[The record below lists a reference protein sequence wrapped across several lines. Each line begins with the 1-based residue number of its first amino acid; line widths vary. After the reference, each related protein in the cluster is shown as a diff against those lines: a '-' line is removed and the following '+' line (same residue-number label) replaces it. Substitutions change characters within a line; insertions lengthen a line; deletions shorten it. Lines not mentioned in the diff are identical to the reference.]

1 MNSHTTASLSCGEGK
16 GRGFLVVLGA
26 GESGCGAAILGKK
39 QGYEV
44 FVSDAGT
51 IKPVYKALLEQHG
64 IPYEEGG
71 HTEEK
76 ILSATEVVKSPGIPE
91 TAPIIEKIKQVRRVE
106 KQPERLKLPNM
117 LDGDMRYTGIPV
129 ISEIE
134 FACRYTKAKMLCI
147 TGSNGKTTTTSLLF
161 DMLVRAGL
169 NVGLAG
175 NIGNSLALQVA
186 ETERDYYV
194 IELSSFQLDNMY
206 DFKADIAILMNIT
219 PDHLDRYD
227 FCFQNYVDAKL
238 RITRNQTPADAFVY
252 WSEDPV
258 IDRELKKLRPAA
270 TLYPFGSSK
279 QHNVAYID
287 GGNLVIEAPNAMAL
301 TLPAADLSLRGRHN
315 QLNSMAAGL
324 AAQILHI
331 KNDVIRES
339 LMQFRGVDH
348 RLQYVATVRGVRFIN
363 DSKATNV
370 NSCWYAL
377 ESMNTPTVLIL
388 GGKDKGNDYSEIDEL
403 VRQKCHTLVY
413 MGLHNE
419 KLHEHFDGM
428 GLRIIDTDN
437 IVDAVR
443 RAYEAAREGDTVL
456 LSPCCASFDLFK
468 SYEDRGEQFMQQ
480 VKQL

>member
-1 MNSHTTASLSCGEGK
+1 MK
-16 GRGFLVVLGA
+16 RLVILGA
-26 GESGCGAAILGKK
+26 GESGCGAAVLGKK

-44 FVSDAGT
+44 FVSDMGQ
-51 IKPVYKALLEQHG
+51 IKPVYKALLEQHS
-64 IPYEEGG
+64 IPYEEGK
-71 HTEEK
+71 HTENK
-76 ILSATEVVKSPGIPE
+76 ILSADEIVKSPGIPT
-91 TAPIIEKIKQVRRVE
+91 TAPMIQ
-106 KQPERLKLPNM
+106 KLIAQGTPI
-117 LDGDMRYTGIPV
+117 L
-129 ISEIE
+129 SEIE
-134 FACRYTKAKMLCI
+134 FAARYTKAKMICI

-161 DMLVRAGL
+161 DILVRAGL

-186 ETERDYYV
+186 QTERDYYV

-227 FCFQNYVDAKL
+227 FCFQNYVDAKF
-238 RITRNQTPADAFVY
+238 RITQNQTKKDAFIY

-258 IDRELKKLRPAA
+258 INKELLKLCPKA
-270 TLYPFGSSK
+270 TLYPFGSNK
-279 QHNVAYID
+279 EHNVAYVD
-287 GGNLVIEAPNAMAL
+287 GENFVIEAPNALAL
-301 TLPAADLSLRGRHN
+301 TMPQKDLSLRGKHN

-339 LMQFRGVDH
+339 LMQFAGVDH
-348 RLQYVATVRGVRFIN
+348 RLQYVATVRNVRFIN

-377 ESMNTPTVLIL
+377 ESMTTPTVLIL

-403 VRQKCHTLVY
+403 VRQKCHTLIY

-428 GLRIIDTDN
+428 GLQIIDTDN
-437 IVDAVR
+437 IHDAVIS
-443 RAYEAAREGDTVL
+443 AYNAAHEGDTVL

-480 VKQL
+480 VRAL

>member
-1 MNSHTTASLSCGEGK
+1 MK
-16 GRGFLVVLGA
+16 QLVILGA
-26 GESGCGAAILGKK
+26 GESGCGAAILAQK

-44 FVSDAGT
+44 FVSDMGE
-51 IKPVYKALLEQHG
+51 IKPIYKALLEQHH
-64 IPYEEGG
+64 IAYEEKQ
-71 HTEEK
+71 HTENK
-76 ILSATEVVKSPGIPE
+76 ILNANEVVKSPGIPA
-91 TAPIIEKIKQVRRVE
+91 TAPFIQ
-106 KQPERLKLPNM
+106 KLTTQ
-117 LDGDMRYTGIPV
+117 GTPV

-134 FACRYTKAKMLCI
+134 FASRYTDAKMICI
-147 TGSNGKTTTTSLLF
+147 TGSNGKTTTTSLIF
-161 DMLVRAGL
+161 DILVRAGL

-186 ETERDYYV
+186 PTRRDYYV

-227 FCFQNYVDAKL
+227 YKFQNYVDAKF
-238 RITRNQTPADAFVY
+238 RITRNQTAQDAFIY

-258 IDRELKKLRPAA
+258 IDKELKKLHPAA
-270 TLYPFGSSK
+270 TLYPFGSK
-279 QHNVAYID
+279 KEHNVAYID
-287 GGNLVIEAPNAMAL
+287 ADNLVLEAPNALAL
-301 TLPAADLSLRGRHN
+301 TMPVCDLSLRGRHN

-331 KNDVIRES
+331 KNEIIRES
-339 LMQFRGVDH
+339 LMQFAGVEH
-348 RLQYVATVRGVRFIN
+348 RLQYVATVRGIRFIN

-377 ESMNTPTVLIL
+377 ESMTTPTVLIL

-419 KLHEHFDGM
+419 KLHEHFDTT
-428 GLRIIDTDN
+428 GLQIIDTNN
-437 IVDAVR
+437 IRDAVH
-443 RAYEAAREGDTVL
+443 RAYEAAHDGDTVL